1 MSELVR
7 AARSYR
13 RFEQTPI
20 SCELLSELVDLAR
33 VSASGANIQPLKY
46 VLSYTQETN
55 AKVFPCTAWA
65 GYLKDWP
72 GPEESER
79 PTAYIII
86 LSDPEITKH
95 AGYHPRI
102 AAQTIV
108 LGAGERGDGACMIG
122 SVKRRKLIKDLG
134 IPSAYKI
141 ALVIALGVPGE
152 DVVLEDVRKGDDIKY
167 YRDENDVH
175 HVPKRTLEEVI
186 VEAVANRSKH

>member
-1 MSELVR
+1 MQMSELVR

-20 SCELLSELVDLAR
+20 SRELLCELVDLAR
-33 VSASGANIQPLKY
+33 VSASGANMQPLKY
-46 VLSYTQETN
+46 ALSYKPETN

-72 GPEESER
+72 GPEKGER

-86 LSDPEITKH
+86 LSDPEIVKH
-95 AGYHPRI
+95 AGYDPGI

-108 LGAGERGDGACMIG
+108 LAAAERGLGACMIG
-122 SVKRRKLIKDLG
+122 SVKRRKLIKDLK
-134 IPSAYKI
+134 ISSTYKV
-141 ALVIALGVPGE
+141 ALVVALGVPGE
-152 DVVLEDVRKGDDIKY
+152 DVVLDEDISNLTDIEY

-175 HVPKRTLEEVI
+175 HVPKRTLQEVI
-186 VEAVANRSKH
+186 VNYDSE